1 MVEDHHTWAHT
12 LSLAFVFFLAGRM
25 QWGNVGEQLS
35 LVLPL
40 RLLKGKEH
48 NIRKMPFLS
57 IGVVC
62 LTPSR
67 LWNEEAGRVKY

>member
-1 MVEDHHTWAHT
+1 M
-12 LSLAFVFFLAGRM
+12 L
-25 QWGNVGEQLS
+25 GEHFS

-48 NIRKMPFLS
+48 NVRKNVFSLNH
-57 IGVVC
+57 VVC
-62 LTPSR
+62 LTLSR